1 VLNRQKRKLLLPF
14 LAPALLLYGVFFLY
28 PAVRTFHVA
37 LTSWNGITPDL
48 PFVGLDNFR
57 ELADDPIFRGT
68 IRNTAVFTILGAIVL
83 FPLALFLAF
92 ATSEKVF
99 GARTFRF
106 IVLAP
111 VALSVAT
118 AAILWKFA
126 LNPNFG
132 LVNGLLG
139 AVDLES
145 WSRPWLGMES
155 TAMIAVVLATIW
167 HGVGIWMIF
176 FAAAISRV
184 PQELKEAARIDGAS
198 SWRIFCHIVFPLIW
212 DVTRILIVLWII
224 GALQAFAF
232 IFAMTGGG
240 PFNAT
245 NVFGTYLYNAA
256 FVESRFGYA
265 AAVAVVM
272 FGLILCFTVIA
283 TRLTR
288 RETVQY

>member
-1 VLNRQKRKLLLPF
+1 MLNRQKRKLLLPF
-14 LAPALLLYGVFFLY
+14 LAPALFLYGIFFLY

-37 LTSWNGITPDL
+37 LTSWNGITPHL

-118 AAILWKFA
+118 AALLWKFA

-139 AVDLES
+139 AVDLEE

-184 PQELKEAARIDGAS
+184 PPELKEAARIDGAS
-198 SWRIFCHIVFPLIW
+198 SWRIFRHIVFPLIW

-272 FGLILCFTVIA
+272 FGLILCFTAIV

-288 RETVQY
+288 REAVQY

>member
-1 VLNRQKRKLLLPF
+1 MLNRQKRKLLLPF
-14 LAPALLLYGVFFLY
+14 LLPALLLYGVFFLY
-28 PAVRTFHVA
+28 PAAKTFHVA
-37 LTSWNGITPDL
+37 LTDWNGITPNL

-68 IRNTAVFTILGAIVL
+68 IRNTAVFTVLGAIIL

-106 IVLAP
+106 IILAP

-118 AAILWKFA
+118 AALLWKFA

-139 AVDLES
+139 AVNLEE

-198 SWRIFCHIVFPLIW
+198 SWRIFRHIVFPLIW

-245 NVFGTYLYNAA
+245 NVFGTYLYNSA
-256 FVESRFGYA
+256 FVESRFGYGA
-265 AAVAVVM
+265 AIAVVM
-272 FGLILCFTVIA
+272 FGLILCFTLIVS
-283 TRLTR
+283 RLTR
-288 RETVQY
+288 REAITY

>member
-1 VLNRQKRKLLLPF
+1 MLNRQKRKLLLPF
-14 LAPALLLYGVFFLY
+14 LTPAVLLYSIFFLY
-28 PAVRTFHVA
+28 PAARTFHVA
-37 LTSWNGITPDL
+37 LTSWDGITPDL

-68 IRNTAVFTILGAIVL
+68 IRNTAVFTVLGAIVL

-92 ATSEKVF
+92 ATSEKVL

-106 IVLAP
+106 IILAP

-118 AAILWKFA
+118 AALLWKFA

-132 LVNGLLG
+132 LVNGVLD
-139 AVDLES
+139 AVHLEQ
-145 WSRPWLGMES
+145 WSRPWLGMEN
-155 TAMIAVVLATIW
+155 TAMLAVVLATVW

-184 PQELKEAARIDGAS
+184 PVELKEAARIDGAS
-198 SWRIFCHIVFPLIW
+198 SWRIFRHIVFPLIW
-212 DVTRILIVLWII
+212 DVTRILLVLWII

-245 NVFGTYLYNAA
+245 NVFGTYLYDTA
-256 FVESRFGYA
+256 FVGSRFGYA
-265 AAVAVVM
+265 AAIAVVM
-272 FGLILCFTVIA
+272 FALILFFTLVVS
-283 TRLTR
+283 RLTR